1 MAGRE
6 QINSMKGAQIN
17 GTNLQA
23 RRPSGSMTD
32 DLEDKQDE
40 GIEGWYCSVCIS
52 NPFYVPKGNDVQLQT
67 ASNDTLKY
75 KTINQV

>member
-1 MAGRE
+1 
-6 QINSMKGAQIN
+6 
-17 GTNLQA
+17 
-23 RRPSGSMTD
+23 MTD
-32 DLEDKQDE
+32 GLEDKQDE